1 MAAHDFVR
9 DSAKIRETY
18 SVMSVPGAFI
28 LLHPDD
34 NVLVCAAHAAAGE
47 AVTIDGVAVTLATDI
62 DVGHK
67 IARRDLTPGDK
78 VLKYGAPIG
87 SMTAAVARGQH
98 VHMHNMQ
105 SDYIKSHTREVTGH
119 G

>member
-1 MAAHDFVR
+1 MNNSPFL
-9 DSAKIRETY
+9 
-18 SVMSVPGAFI
+18 

-34 NVLVCAAHAAAGE
+34 NVLVCRQHAYRGQS
-47 AVTIDGVAVTLATDI
+47 VVIDGETVVLADEI

-67 IARRDLTPGDK
+67 IARRALKTGEK
-78 VLKYGAPIG
+78 IIKYGAPIG
-87 SMTAAVARGQH
+87 SMKTDVQQGTH

-119 G
+119 GH